1 MEPYSVDSPG
11 NPRRSL
17 PLLDPTAPRR
27 LPLLDLIADAQRQ
40 LEICNACRY
49 CEGYCAVFPA
59 LERRTAF
66 TTGDVQFIA
75 NLCHDCRACYYACP
89 FAPPHEFG
97 VNLPEVLSAVRAET
111 YQQYA
116 APAVLARMARNAVRS
131 VIALSLLGILAVVSL
146 IVAFS
151 DPVRL
156 FEQQLGPGSFYRVIP
171 HLAMA
176 IPALAITVYGL
187 TVFLVGG
194 RRFWLDTGGSVR
206 STADVRAV
214 GTALKEAFSLRY
226 LKGGGDGCYYP
237 KDQPSGARRIL
248 HSLIFYGFI
257 LAFVS
262 TTIAAI
268 EQEVLGILPP
278 YPLISLPV
286 ITGSIG
292 GVCMIVGCSGL
303 MAMKL
308 RSDQAPA
315 TRVMRSMDFAF
326 LGVLNAASITGMLV
340 LVFRDTAMLGL
351 LITLHLGVLGGLYV
365 TAPYSKFAHV
375 VYRMAALVQNRV
387 EESHERGDKLT
398 RAAEN
403 SN

>member
-1 MEPYSVDSPG
+1 LVDSPG
-11 NPRRSL
+11 NPQRNL
-17 PLLDPTAPRR
+17 PLLNSTAPKR
-27 LPLLDLIADAQRQ
+27 LPLLDLLSDAQRQ

-66 TTGDVQFIA
+66 TTGDIQFIA

-97 VNLPEVLSAVRAET
+97 VNLPEVLSAVRVET

-146 IVAFS
+146 VILFS

-156 FEQQLGPGSFYRVIP
+156 VEQQLGPGSFYRVVP

-176 IPALAITVYGL
+176 IPALAITIYGF
-187 TVFLVGG
+187 TVFLLGG
-194 RRFWLDTGGSVR
+194 RRFWRDTGGSVR
-206 STADVRAV
+206 SMADLRSV
-214 GTALKEAFSLRY
+214 GTALKQAFSLRY

-237 KDQPSGARRIL
+237 KDRPSGARRLL
-248 HSLIFYGFI
+248 HSLVFYGFI
-257 LAFVS
+257 LAFAS

-268 EQEVLGILPP
+268 EQEILGILPP

-292 GVCMIVGCSGL
+292 GVFMIIGCSGL

-340 LVFRDTAMLGL
+340 LVFRDAAIMGL
-351 LITLHLGVLGGLYV
+351 LVALHLGILSGLYV

-375 VYRMAALVQNRV
+375 VYRVAALAQDRV
-387 EESHERGDKLT
+387 EESRERG
-398 RAAEN
+398 AALVSPGAEE
-403 SN
+403 ST